1 MEKKIFNINKKIKI
15 FYSKYK
21 PVNIDQ
27 FKGKKLLAI
36 AGIGNPEN
44 FFQLLLENNLNV
56 VKKLIYPD
64 HYVFSETEI
73 KNIIKEADI
82 NNYEIIMTE
91 KDYFRIKDFKY
102 NKIKYLKVLLEIT
115 DKENLI
121 KIISKLYD
129 QSN

>member
-1 MEKKIFNINKKIKI
+1 
-15 FYSKYK
+15 
-21 PVNIDQ
+21 
-27 FKGKKLLAI
+27 
-36 AGIGNPEN
+36 
-44 FFQLLLENNLNV
+44 
-56 VKKLIYPD
+56 
-64 HYVFSETEI
+64 
-73 KNIIKEADI
+73 
-82 NNYEIIMTE
+82 MTE